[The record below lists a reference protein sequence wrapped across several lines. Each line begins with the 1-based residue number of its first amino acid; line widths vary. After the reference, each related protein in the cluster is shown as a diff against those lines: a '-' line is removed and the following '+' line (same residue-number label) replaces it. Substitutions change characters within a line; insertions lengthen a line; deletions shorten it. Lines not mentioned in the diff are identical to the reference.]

1 MIQQI
6 DRESANIYGEEFG
19 VFYGSFEAGKKNGY
33 GVEID
38 DVGIFAGAYEN
49 GGKRGRGRMDYADG
63 TTITGP
69 LSAKLLRK
77 APECKAF
84 INPYKEGEFNGQVE
98 VYFGDGG
105 YYKGMMENGRINGP
119 GDYQSA
125 MNEVISGTF
134 MDGVLHGPKGFIEN
148 QIGEVYMGNYY
159 HGELHGRGTYQNPRG
174 DYYEGF
180 WQHNMRHGRG
190 VSYFLRSGC
199 YRGFFLNNLKHGKG
213 SLEFGYSKNKVL
225 GKSGATNKKNE
236 SDNKADTEENPPS
249 TNSTTTNNGNN
260 SGVKDSKSNSKGST
274 TPTEEEDPALS
285 KELSEF
291 NNMYQGYFF
300 GNNISNR
307 GCVMNTRLQM
317 PNIISRQDPRAT
329 YGINKVLKREDR
341 QQKSA
346 ASSIEKFNDIECH
359 IRNEMQGKKKK
370 IYNQQK
376 HFAKKTMY
384 SADLGELGQ
393 GAGRMLES
401 KLFLRRERLDN
412 IREDNHHFKKAV
424 VPRLRVPNNKSNE
437 TLRRAYGR
445 IRPERGEVPA
455 DEMVDEKLLKLILS
469 DFEEVQE
476 RQRFLKY
483 DRIWARAEEAYAGNR
498 TSAI

>member
-1 MIQQI
+1 M
-6 DRESANIYGEEFG
+6 
-19 VFYGSFEAGKKNGY
+19 
-33 GVEID
+33 
-38 DVGIFAGAYEN
+38 
-49 GGKRGRGRMDYADG
+49 
-63 TTITGP
+63 
-69 LSAKLLRK
+69 
-77 APECKAF
+77 
-84 INPYKEGEFNGQVE
+84 E
-98 VYFGDGG
+98 VYFGDGA
-105 YYKGMMENGRINGP
+105 YFKGMMENGRINGP

-125 MNEVISGTF
+125 MNEVISGNF

-174 DYYEGF
+174 DYYEGY

-199 YRGFFLNNLKHGKG
+199 YRGFFVNNLKHGKG

-225 GKSGATNKKNE
+225 GKSGAGAAKKSGLGDKTTRSEGLDKKSADAKLQSDDSNNCSNNKNDKSNGGGKE
-236 SDNKADTEENPPS
+236 KS
-249 TNSTTTNNGNN
+249 TKSNN
-260 SGVKDSKSNSKGST
+260 SN
-274 TPTEEEDPALS
+274 EETDPALS

-300 GNNISNR
+300 GNSISNR
-307 GCVMNTRLQM
+307 GSVMNTRLQM
-317 PNIISRQDPRAT
+317 PNIISRQDPRGT

-346 ASSIEKFNDIECH
+346 SSSVEKFNDIECH
-359 IRNEMQGKKKK
+359 IRHEMQGKKKK

-384 SADLGELGQ
+384 SADLGGLGQ
-393 GAGRMLES
+393 GGSRMLES

-412 IREDNHHFKKAV
+412 IREDNHHYKKAV
-424 VPRLRVPNNKSNE
+424 IPRLRVPNNKSNE

-445 IRPERGEVPA
+445 IKPGRGEVAPE
-455 DEMVDEKLLKLILS
+455 DMVDEKLLKIILS

-483 DRIWARAEEAYAGNR
+483 DRIWARAEEAYVGNR
-498 TSAI
+498 SSAV